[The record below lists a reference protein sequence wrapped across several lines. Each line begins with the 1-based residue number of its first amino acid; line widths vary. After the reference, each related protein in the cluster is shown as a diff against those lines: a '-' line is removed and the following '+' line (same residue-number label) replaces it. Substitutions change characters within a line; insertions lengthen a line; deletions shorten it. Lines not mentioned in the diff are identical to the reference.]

1 MGQLQRCEKIMVS
14 QIYRCI
20 YTDTVYTVH
29 PRQAAL
35 AILFH
40 INFNL
45 KKKKKQKPLSDQKVL
60 YLRCLI
66 AHLIKHTCLWL
77 LVGG

>member
-1 MGQLQRCEKIMVS
+1 MLFSNAKCNMGQLQKCEKIMVS

-45 KKKKKQKPLSDQKVL
+45 KEKAETTK
-60 YLRCLI
+60 
-66 AHLIKHTCLWL
+66 
-77 LVGG
+77 

>member
-1 MGQLQRCEKIMVS
+1 MGQLQKCEKIMVS

-45 KKKKKQKPLSDQKVL
+45 KEKAETTK
-60 YLRCLI
+60 
-66 AHLIKHTCLWL
+66 
-77 LVGG
+77 